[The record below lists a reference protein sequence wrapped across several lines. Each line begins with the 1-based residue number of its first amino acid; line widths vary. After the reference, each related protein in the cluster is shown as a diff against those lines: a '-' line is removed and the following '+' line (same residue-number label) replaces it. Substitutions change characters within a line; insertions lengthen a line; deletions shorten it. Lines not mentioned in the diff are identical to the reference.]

1 MGRHVDARAAPAA
14 RARRVHPEDGE
25 RDGKAAAPV
34 DHAREVGIG
43 EVVVA
48 VAVAAIAAVAGQH
61 GGEQCGRRAIA
72 LRAHVRGHPVEMVEI
87 GREVQRRAT
96 ARQAVERGAG
106 ERRAGD
112 VDLRAGRRD
121 QVAQERGGIRQRAHA
136 IRMPARGNAADRP

>member
-1 MGRHVDARAAPAA
+1 
-14 RARRVHPEDGE
+14 
-25 RDGKAAAPV
+25 
-34 DHAREVGIG
+34 
-43 EVVVA
+43 
-48 VAVAAIAAVAGQH
+48 
-61 GGEQCGRRAIA
+61 
-72 LRAHVRGHPVEMVEI
+72 MVEI

-121 QVAQERGGIRQRAHA
+121 QVAQERGGIRLRAHA